1 MPLAKL
7 SSKSQIV
14 LPAKIRRKLDLH
26 PGDTLE
32 ILEQGESVLLRKAPR
47 SYLQELEGCISDL
60 WIGYGRELKEARDEW
75 ER

>member
-26 PGDTLE
+26 PGDMLE
-32 ILEQGESVLLRKAPR
+32 ILEQDETILLRKAPR
-47 SYLQELEGCISDL
+47 SFLQELEKCTSDI
-60 WIGYGRELKEARDEW
+60 WIGYRPELEEARDEW
-75 ER
+75 DR